1 MKNIVLKVHPKDN
14 VIVALRNLE
23 AGELIEFEGQTYQ
36 ILESVEAKHKFY
48 TEDIPQGGAVTMYGV
63 LVGKVTMDVKRGGL
77 MTTANLHHAA
87 DPYACRGV
95 QYKWTPPDV
104 SKWKDR
110 TFMGYHRS
118 DGRVGTANYWLFI
131 PTVFCE
137 NRNLDVIREAL
148 HNELGYAVTEKYK
161 AFTRGLVEEYRGGGQ
176 VTSDEGQ
183 GTREEGRGN
192 SQGQGT
198 REEGRGN
205 SQAQGTSEE
214 GQVTSDKGQ
223 GTRVFKNVDGIKFLN
238 HQGGCGGTRQDSAIL
253 ENLLAAYADH
263 PNVGGITILSLGCQH
278 LQLDA
283 FVETIRKRNPSF
295 DKPILTFEQQAGR
308 TEEELIQAAIRET
321 FKGLIDI
328 NKQERKPAPLD
339 KLTVGVKC
347 GGSDGFSGIS
357 ANPAV
362 GYFSDLLVAIQG
374 KILLAEFPELC
385 GAEQELIDR
394 STSQA
399 TAEKFISLMDAYS
412 AQAEQVGSG
421 FHMNPSP
428 GNIRDGLITDAI
440 KSAGACKK
448 GGTSPVVDVLDY
460 TEPATKPGLS
470 LVCTPGNDVEATT
483 GKAASGATLILFTTG
498 LGTPTGNPVCPT
510 IKLATNSKLARRMA
524 DIIDI
529 DCGPIVEGDKTIE
542 EMGEE
547 ILEYCIRAASGEVI
561 PKAVQLN
568 QDDFIPWKRGVS
580 L

>member
-1 MKNIVLKVHPKDN
+1 MKKIVLKVHPKDN
-14 VIVALRNLE
+14 VIVALRDLE
-23 AGELIEFEGQTYQ
+23 QGEKIEFEGSQYVMQ
-36 ILESVEAKHKFY
+36 ERVQAKHKFY
-48 TEDIPQGGAVTMYGV
+48 TEDLTKGSEVIMYGV
-63 LVGKVTMDVKRGGL
+63 LVGKVQYDVKKGGL
-77 MTTANLHHAA
+77 MTTENLHHAA
-87 DPYACRGV
+87 DPYAYRKAE
-95 QYKWTPPDV
+95 YKWTAPDV
-104 SKWKDR
+104 STYAGR
-110 TFMGYHRS
+110 TFNGYHRT

-137 NRNLDVIREAL
+137 NRNLDVIREAM
-148 HNELGYAVTEKYK
+148 HNELGYAVTDKYK
-161 AFTRGLVEEYRGGGQ
+161 RYTRMLKAAYEKGEQLD
-176 VTSDEGQ
+176 SDAVNLSA
-183 GTREEGRGN
+183 GTDAKAVRL
-192 SQGQGT
+192 
-198 REEGRGN
+198 
-205 SQAQGTSEE
+205 
-214 GQVTSDKGQ
+214 
-223 GTRVFKNVDGIKFLN
+223 FKNVDGIKFLN

-263 PNVGGITILSLGCQH
+263 PNVGGITVLSLGCQH
-278 LQLDA
+278 LQVDT
-283 FVETIRKRNPSF
+283 FIDTIKKRNPHF
-295 DKPILTFEQQAGR
+295 DKPIQVFEQQGPMS
-308 TEEELIQAAIRET
+308 EEELIKHAIAST
-321 FKGLIDI
+321 FKGLIEI
-328 NKQERKPAPLD
+328 NKQERKPAGLD

-362 GYFSDLLVAIQG
+362 GYFSDLLVALNG

-394 STSQA
+394 CETKA
-399 TAEKFISLMDAYS
+399 TAEKFIKLMDEYS
-412 AQAEQVGSG
+412 AQAIQAGSG

-448 GGTSPVVDVLDY
+448 GGSAPVVDVLDY

-510 IKLATNSKLARRMA
+510 IKVATNSTLAKRMA

-529 DCGPIVEGDKTIE
+529 DCGPIVEGEKTIE

-547 ILEYCIRAASGEVI
+547 IMEYCIKAASGEVI